1 MKEERTRAQREDR
14 VSEDTHRIGFLCPES
29 SVDLNRDQVFLKCTT
44 MITEKFKKSI
54 QIWEK
59 FRSQL
64 YKHSLPEIR
73 SCIMILHKDVEKRE
87 SSYTDGL

>member
-1 MKEERTRAQREDR
+1 M
-14 VSEDTHRIGFLCPES
+14 
-29 SVDLNRDQVFLKCTT
+29 TT
-44 MITEKFKKSI
+44 KKFKKSI

-64 YKHSLPEIR
+64 YKHSLREIR